1 MKANTMQLDI
11 VSAEKQIFTGDVE
24 MIYITGEEGELGI
37 APGHSQLLTRLKPGH
52 VRVVMSNK
60 EEEVFYIS
68 GGMLEVQPY
77 IATVLA
83 DTAIRASDIDE
94 AAAIAAKERAEK
106 ILAGKVSAIDM
117 ARATTELAELVAQIS
132 TVQKIKKQARRS

>member
-11 VSAEKQIFTGDVE
+11 VSAEKQLFTGDVE
-24 MIYITGEEGELGI
+24 MIFITGEEGELGI

-52 VRVVMSNK
+52 VRVVMHNK
-60 EEEVFYIS
+60 EEEIFYIS

-106 ILAGKVSAIDM
+106 ILAGKISAIDM